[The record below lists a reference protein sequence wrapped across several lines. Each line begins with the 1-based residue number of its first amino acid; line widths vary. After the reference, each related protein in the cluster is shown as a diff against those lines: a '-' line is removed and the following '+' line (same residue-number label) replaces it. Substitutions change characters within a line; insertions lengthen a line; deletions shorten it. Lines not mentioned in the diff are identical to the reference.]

1 MSNHIKMK
9 TIPLLKKLIN
19 FYYYLLLS
27 VLLLFV
33 AILPV
38 LFATDKI
45 KSINIVEGFDL
56 SNLSTLQ
63 FALLLI
69 SSTVIYLL
77 YICAIYFLKESL
89 DDLSNENYFSKKVI
103 KNFNTSGK
111 LILLSGVC
119 YAIFNFLIA
128 LIFMNEIKLG
138 IDNSFLV
145 CTLIG
150 LFLMFLSE
158 VFEKGRKTKQENDLT
173 I

>member
-1 MSNHIKMK
+1 MK
-9 TIPLLKKLIN
+9 TILLLKKLIN
-19 FYYYLLLS
+19 FYYYLLLL
-27 VLLLFV
+27 VLLLIV
-33 AILPV
+33 VTLPV

-45 KSINIVEGFDL
+45 KSIIIIKGFDL

-63 FALLLI
+63 FALILI

-89 DDLSNENYFSKKVI
+89 EDLSNENYFSKKVI

-111 LILLSGVC
+111 LILISGVC
-119 YAIFNFLIA
+119 YTVFNFLTT
-128 LIFMNEIKLG
+128 LILMNELKFSL
-138 IDNSFLV
+138 DNSFLL
-145 CTLIG
+145 CTLTG

>member
-1 MSNHIKMK
+1 MK
-9 TIPLLKKLIN
+9 TILLLKKLIN
-19 FYYYLLLS
+19 FYYYLLLL

-33 AILPV
+33 AILPI

-56 SNLSTLQ
+56 SNLSALQ

-69 SSTVIYLL
+69 SSAVIYLL

-89 DDLSNENYFSKKVI
+89 EDLSNENYFSEKVI
-103 KNFNTSGK
+103 KNFNTSGI
-111 LILLSGVC
+111 LILISGVC
-119 YAIFNFLIA
+119 STVFNFLVD
-128 LIFMNEIKLG
+128 LIFINELKFSL
-138 IDNSFLV
+138 DNSFLL